1 MEVSMTTSDSNS
13 YTPTSFAI
21 ADQKIGNLLNRLHDK
36 RVCPCY
42 TARALAFNAASM
54 AELSVGSAEAIEMFE
69 DIIDELREHD
79 TPAPE
84 RGPSSE
90 TH

>member
-13 YTPTSFAI
+13 DTPTSFAI
-21 ADQKIGNLLNRLHDK
+21 ADQKIGNLLKRLHDK
-36 RVCPCY
+36 RVCPCC
-42 TARALAFNAASM
+42 TARALTFHAAIM
-54 AELSVGSAEAIEMFE
+54 AEHAMGSAEAIEMFE
-69 DIIDELREHD
+69 DIIGTMHEHD
-79 TPAPE
+79 IPAPE